1 MFGKKKTSPIELTK
15 LSSLIA
21 GNMEVMGD
29 VHFLD
34 GLRVDGQ
41 IRGNVL
47 PKGGAKSLLVLS
59 DQGSIH
65 GNVSAYDAVINGTIV
80 GDLEVGHFLELQANA
95 RVTGNISYHQLRMD
109 CGAAVEGKLTH
120 LEDSSTATSN
130 VVELSAGNNNVVAK

>member
-1 MFGKKKTSPIELTK
+1 MFGKKKSTPIELTK

-29 VHFLD
+29 VYFQD
-34 GLRVDGQ
+34 GLRVDGH

-47 PKGGAKSLLVLS
+47 PKNGAKSLLVLS
-59 DQGSIH
+59 DMGSIQ

-80 GDLEVGHFLELQANA
+80 GDLEVVHFLELQPNA

-109 CGAAVEGKLTH
+109 CGAAVEGKLNH
-120 LEDSSTATSN
+120 VPEPGAVSN
-130 VVELSAGNNNVVAK
+130 VVELPHTVVSK

>member
-1 MFGKKKTSPIELTK
+1 MFGKKKTTPIELTK

-34 GLRVDGQ
+34 GLRVDGH

-47 PKGGAKSLLVLS
+47 PKSGAKSLLVLS

-65 GNVSAYDAVINGTIV
+65 GNVSAYDAVVNGTIV
-80 GDLEVGHFLELQANA
+80 GDLEVTHFLELQGNA
-95 RVTGNISYHQLRMD
+95 KVTGNISYRQLRMD
-109 CGAAVEGKLTH
+109 CGASVQGKLTCV
-120 LEDSSTATSN
+120 LESEVCN
-130 VVELSAGNNNVVAK
+130 VVELPAGAVVAGK